1 MIDSCDIAIIGAG
14 PGGCAC
20 ALALHES
27 GLRVVLI
34 DKEIFPRDKICGD
47 GIPGMAFRAMDKI
60 KPEWGMAMRQFTD
73 KADVRTSKI
82 FAPNGK
88 TITIGWVLSTY
99 NSKRLDFDN
108 FLLKLVNS
116 ETETI
121 ILENKRLQ
129 KVTVET
135 DYAYCQ
141 FQDGSSLKTSVVIG
155 CDGANSIVRRHLDK
169 AYPRNNDLG
178 RAVRAYFH
186 GIEDVKTG
194 VNEFHFFNKVP
205 GYLWIFP
212 LRNGCSNV
220 GVGILHG

>member
-82 FAPNGK
+82 R
-88 TITIGWVLSTY
+88 S
-99 NSKRLDFDN
+99 
-108 FLLKLVNS
+108 
-116 ETETI
+116 
-121 ILENKRLQ
+121 
-129 KVTVET
+129 
-135 DYAYCQ
+135 
-141 FQDGSSLKTSVVIG
+141 
-155 CDGANSIVRRHLDK
+155 
-169 AYPRNNDLG
+169 
-178 RAVRAYFH
+178 
-186 GIEDVKTG
+186 
-194 VNEFHFFNKVP
+194 
-205 GYLWIFP
+205 
-212 LRNGCSNV
+212 
-220 GVGILHG
+220 